1 MSVLKHIVAGLQCVS
16 DNKSSLGWM
25 LSLAYNSNPTNI
37 QITNINTIHDKTD
50 HINTQSKGD
59 NSL

>member
-1 MSVLKHIVAGLQCVS
+1 M
-16 DNKSSLGWM
+16 SSLGWM